1 MVDEPQS
8 ELEALQAALGARAR
22 IRQWAEGAELLDLL
36 HAAASEGWL
45 ETLTRPVTVEVFL
58 AAGVVRE
65 AAGTP
70 ETLPAFTLTE
80 DFAALQ
86 AGPSGIGT
94 DIALDAVDAARARIR
109 TALTASAP
117 YDWQEDALVVAQ
129 DWGMLPSDASR
140 ALSSTWAAGSA
151 EHCSAP

>member
-1 MVDEPQS
+1 
-8 ELEALQAALGARAR
+8 
-22 IRQWAEGAELLDLL
+22 
-36 HAAASEGWL
+36 
-45 ETLTRPVTVEVFL
+45 VFL

-65 AAGTP
+65 AGTP
-70 ETLPAFTLTE
+70 GAAPAFTLTE

-86 AGPSGIGT
+86 TGPSGIRT
-94 DIALDAVDAARARIR
+94 DTALDAVDATRDRIR
-109 TALTASAP
+109 TALTASVP
-117 YDWQEDALVVAQ
+117 YDWQEDALVVAR